1 MNELQNVINVEN
13 IRGYV
18 DQTSGVVFLNLE
30 DVCRG
35 LGFTEHAASG
45 NITIRWR
52 RVQNYLLAIENQ
64 GIATCGDG
72 NILQG
77 IYPEYIPENVFYM
90 LAMKANSTPAVAF
103 QEKIA
108 NEILPMIR
116 RTGMYMTDE
125 AYNNFVSNPRNIIKI
140 MTLYADARDQI
151 AVLQPK
157 ADQYDAFMNCEYGY
171 NMATASK
178 ILRFQAPQRKR
189 KVIGRNQ
196 MFQILRDLNI
206 LQSTPENWNAPYQD
220 YVDMGYFHTY
230 GRPSNGG
237 RSSKT
242 VEVLPRGLDF
252 ICKLLLSNGY
262 ELVPREP
269 VPLAYDT
276 ETEMPI
282 NVVNY

>member
-1 MNELQNVINVEN
+1 MNDLQNVVNVEN

-35 LGFTEHAASG
+35 LGFTENAASG

-90 LAMKANSTPAVAF
+90 LAMKANSTPAIAF
-103 QEKIA
+103 QQKIA

-230 GRPSNGG
+230 VRPSNGG

-276 ETEMPI
+276 ETEMAI

>member
-1 MNELQNVINVEN
+1 MNELQNVVNVEN

-18 DQTSGVVFLNLE
+18 DQASGVVFLNLE

-45 NITIRWR
+45 NVTIRWR

-125 AYNNFVSNPRNIIKI
+125 AYNAFVSNPRNIANI

-196 MFQILRDLNI
+196 MFQILRDLSI
-206 LQSTPENWNAPYQD
+206 LQSTPENWNAPYQE

-252 ICKLLLSNGY
+252 ICKLLLSNG
-262 ELVPREP
+262 
-269 VPLAYDT
+269 
-276 ETEMPI
+276 
-282 NVVNY
+282 